1 MLLVFFDW
9 CGGLLLLEIL
19 RVSGK
24 NGLLQNHQGFNE
36 FDRMQFMNQSHMV
49 SSHLNPNFTGWNS
62 LSHEVSIS
70 M

>member
-49 SSHLNPNFTGWNS
+49 YSGLSPNFTGWNS
-62 LSHEVSIS
+62 LSHEVSTS